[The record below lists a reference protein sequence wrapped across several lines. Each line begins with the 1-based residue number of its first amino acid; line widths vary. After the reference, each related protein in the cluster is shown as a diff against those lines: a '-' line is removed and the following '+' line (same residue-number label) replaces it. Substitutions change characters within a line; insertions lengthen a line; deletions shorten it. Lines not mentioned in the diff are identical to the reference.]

1 VAKLIRLELNRRAKP
16 DIKGCPL
23 NRAKENHHLP
33 QSRHR
38 KINKAKKRPKGPYPA
53 ANTKPPV
60 GRNRQA
66 RVIAIIVVLAL
77 AAAAVAYLIAN
88 RTGGSAEV
96 KTASGLRYTDI
107 TVGTG
112 ATPQR
117 GQTVTVHYT
126 GTLENGTKFDSS
138 VDKGVPADFRI
149 GVGAVI
155 KGWDEGLM
163 TMKVGGKRHLIIP
176 PNLGYGPAGRP
187 PNIPGNATLIF
198 DVELLGVK

>member
-1 VAKLIRLELNRRAKP
+1 
-16 DIKGCPL
+16 
-23 NRAKENHHLP
+23 LP

-38 KINKAKKRPKGPYPA
+38 KINKAKKRPKAPYPV
-53 ANTKPPV
+53 ANTKAPVV

-66 RVIAIIVVLAL
+66 RTVAIIVVLAL
-77 AAAAVAYLIAN
+77 AAAAVTYLIVN
-88 RTGGSAEV
+88 RSGNSQEV

-126 GTLENGTKFDSS
+126 GTLENGKKFDSS
-138 VDKGVPADFRI
+138 VDRGVPYTFRI
-149 GVGAVI
+149 GRGEVI
-155 KGWDEGLM
+155 KGWDEALM
-163 TMKVGGKRHLIIP
+163 TMKVGGKRHLVIP
-176 PNLGYGPAGRP
+176 PNLGYGANGTS
-187 PNIPGNATLIF
+187 NIPGNSTLIF